1 MVSGRRSTKRKIP
14 GSLMK
19 RILVVDNHSKHTAKI
34 ARLFS
39 GCSIN
44 VCECENFDPEKAET
58 FDLVIFSGGSHT
70 YAADNTKN
78 AYVAEIEFI
87 NNATK
92 PVVGICLG
100 CQLIAKAFGGSLSKL
115 DEKIN
120 GICDIEFSG
129 KKYRVY
135 ESHRYV
141 IHDLPPELSVI
152 GYSDTGPEIIR
163 HQTKPIF
170 GFQFHPEVYPRRS
183 DGKTLFWKIMKD
195 RV

>member
-1 MVSGRRSTKRKIP
+1 MVSSRGFTKRKIP

-19 RILVVDNHSKHTAKI
+19 RVLVVDNHSKHTAKI

-39 GCSIN
+39 GDSVGICQ
-44 VCECENFDPEKAET
+44 CENFEPEKAER
-58 FDLVIFSGGSHT
+58 FDLVVFSGGSHT

-78 AYVAEIEFI
+78 AYATEIEFI
-87 NNATK
+87 KNTIM

-129 KKYRVY
+129 KKHKVY
-135 ESHRYV
+135 ESHKYV

-152 GYSDTGPEIIR
+152 GHSDTGPEIIR
-163 HQTKPIF
+163 HQTKPIL
-170 GFQFHPEVYPRRS
+170 GFQFHPEVYPRKS

-195 RV
+195 IV